1 MVYGKGHPGHGMGRY
16 QREAHGGNVGE
27 LFGDNPDVIGIR
39 EAFEKNRIS
48 RNDIEPYFR
57 KIAQEL
63 EESRKKGA
71 FPSWSPERR
80 LANAIVV
87 AAYLRAQNLKT
98 NQVRKVLEMARTIEL
113 KLKKGDTDIR
123 DDVVKSRY
131 LLAYAVGRATGG
143 SKYALDAFHRILD
156 PMLAL
161 LMEKPDVAHFE
172 EVYDFLQ
179 AVVAYHRFFGGGE

>member
-1 MVYGKGHPGHGMGRY
+1 MSDRYSSRGMEKPQGEA
-16 QREAHGGNVGE
+16 QRSDVSK

-48 RNDIEPYFR
+48 RNDIEPYFK
-57 KIAQEL
+57 KIAEEL
-63 EESRKKGA
+63 EKSRRDGT
-71 FPSWSPERR
+71 FPGWSPEKR

-113 KLKKGDTDIR
+113 KLKKGDTDIK
-123 DDVVKSRY
+123 DDVVKTRY
-131 LLAYAVGRATGG
+131 LLAYTVGRATGG
-143 SKYALDAFHRILD
+143 AKYALDAFHRILD

-161 LMEKPDVAHFE
+161 LTENTDVSRFE